1 VFVHAWCT
9 VLAYLYMFA
18 CMLSVNVVPRLLRV
32 DGEQPEDTENQVRD
46 EPKQLCFG

>member
-1 VFVHAWCT
+1 MHRI
-9 VLAYLYMFA
+9 VLHSDS

-32 DGEQPEDTENQVRD
+32 DGEQPKDTENQVRD

>member
-1 VFVHAWCT
+1 
-9 VLAYLYMFA
+9 MFA

-32 DGEQPEDTENQVRD
+32 DVEQHEDTENQVRD

>member
-1 VFVHAWCT
+1 MFVLAWCT

-32 DGEQPEDTENQVRD
+32 DGEQLEDTENQVRD